1 MKINLVKIALISVG
15 LLCCNSSFA
24 SNNPP
29 PPIPPP
35 PPALPID
42 GGIIGLA
49 FFSLLLAFYKI
60 QKLKK
65 ASSLS

>member
-1 MKINLVKIALISVG
+1 MKINLDKIALILVG
-15 LLCCNSSFA
+15 LFCCTSSFA

-35 PPALPID
+35 PPGLPID
-42 GGIIGLA
+42 GGLLILA
-49 FFSLLLAFYKI
+49 FFSLILAFCKIYKS
-60 QKLKK
+60 KK